1 MTQLPPTDNILVYAD
16 YIYQLLLDRKAEL
29 GLIDVWFGDDASA
42 KLPHTPAATVEGAP
56 KAREYNGAPRRTMNT
71 MDLYVMIYHDK
82 IADVQDNARN
92 AMRRAEAVEA
102 VLHEDAQLNGL
113 VIDSMVISNE
123 PGTADRGGNLMSASR
138 LTFRARSQ
146 TLLPYSATM

>member
-1 MTQLPPTDNILVYAD
+1 MTLAPTDSIYVYTN
-16 YIYQLLLDRKAEL
+16 YVFELLDGRKAEL
-29 GLIDVWFGDDASA
+29 GVQDVWFGDDAST
-42 KLPHTPAATVEGAP
+42 KLPRTPAITVEGAP
-56 KAREYNGAPRRTMNT
+56 KSREYNGAPRRSMNT
-71 MDLYVMIYHDK
+71 MDMYVMVYHDK
-82 IADVQDNARN
+82 IADVQENARN

-102 VLHEDAQLNGL
+102 VLHEDAQLGGL

-123 PGTADRGGNLMSASR
+123 PGTADRGGSLMSASR

>member
-1 MTQLPPTDNILVYAD
+1 MTTLPPTDSVYVYTNYVFD
-16 YIYQLLLDRKAEL
+16 LLTERKAEL
-29 GLIDVWFGDDASA
+29 GLIDVWFGDEASA

-56 KAREYNGAPRRTMNT
+56 KSREYNGAPRRTMNT
-71 MDLYVMIYHDK
+71 MDLYVMVYHDK
-82 IADVQDNARN
+82 ITDVQENARK

-102 VLHEDAQLNGL
+102 VLHEDCQLNGL
-113 VIDSMVISNE
+113 VIDSLVVSNE

-146 TLLPYSATM
+146 TQLPYSATM